1 MKKTYQRPETET
13 FEAGLIQVIAAT
25 VNDIQGK
32 SGGVTIFN
40 YGGGGTGP
48 ARDGGSALWDDEED
62 DSESIGQLFSD
73 DYYANDAELFEES
86 RAIEIKEALKN
97 MFCERDQEIMK
108 HYYGLFGYEPK
119 TLTQLSEMFGLSDER
134 VRQIVRTCTRQ
145 LRKAEALSD
154 YQCA

>member
-62 DSESIGQLFSD
+62 DSGWDNL
-73 DYYANDAELFEES
+73 
-86 RAIEIKEALKN
+86 
-97 MFCERDQEIMK
+97 
-108 HYYGLFGYEPK
+108 
-119 TLTQLSEMFGLSDER
+119 
-134 VRQIVRTCTRQ
+134 
-145 LRKAEALSD
+145 
-154 YQCA
+154 